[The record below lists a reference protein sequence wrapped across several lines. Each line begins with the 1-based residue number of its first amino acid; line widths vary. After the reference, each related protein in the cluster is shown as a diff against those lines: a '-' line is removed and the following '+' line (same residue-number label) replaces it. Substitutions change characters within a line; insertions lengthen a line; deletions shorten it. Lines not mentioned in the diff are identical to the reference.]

1 MENRNQY
8 NSPRDRID
16 DALLIRLLNEEEPMP
31 EYTCMGE
38 RRNGRSSCQNGMQ
51 NRSAGRRS
59 GNSCGCSER
68 RTERENRSG
77 CGETR
82 ERQNGCSEMNE
93 RQNRSGC
100 GCGEAR
106 ERQNGC
112 GESRERRECG
122 CESCSRGGSLE
133 GYPLAMV
140 YSPDHDWE
148 DMFEEEEALEHGTLF
163 RRLELPFYPGKCG
176 CGCK

>member
-31 EYTCMGE
+31 EYTCTGE

-51 NRSAGRRS
+51 NRSAVRRS
-59 GNSCGCSER
+59 GSSC
-68 RTERENRSG
+68 G
-77 CGETR
+77 CGETQ
-82 ERQNGCSEMNE
+82 ERQI
-93 RQNRSGC
+93 R
-100 GCGEAR
+100 CGEAN
-106 ERQNGC
+106 ERRNCSVC
-112 GESRERRECG
+112 GESRERREGG
-122 CESCSRGGSLE
+122 CESCARGGCID

-140 YSPDHDWE
+140 YAPDHGWE
-148 DMFEEEEALEHGTLF
+148 DVFGEEEALEHGTMF

-176 CGCK
+176 CK